1 MEDPTKIENIREGVY
16 VKIRVFSNPNEFS
29 EDIVH
34 RVISQNDDKEG
45 IIVVLKNGKKGHT
58 INIINSPEIIKKRIL
73 AETQNS
79 ENKETVFDDSDNIGI
94 WIPLTIQ
101 SFLNANGGYLY
112 VGVKD
117 DAPTIDEKLVG
128 LEYDYKKIEEKLLKR
143 NELEPGSKLSEG
155 KFIDELGM
163 MIIDVLE
170 KFLVSD
176 YPIMSAVEGP
186 LIDFDFPVIN
196 DVTILEVNVK
206 QSPEPFFFKH
216 ISKKNKEIEFD
227 IFLKNERIYGRRL
240 DEFYYR
246 EGGQKERIHTFHDF
260 YRYYKNRFKKS

>member
-1 MEDPTKIENIREGVY
+1 MEDPTKIENVREGVY

-45 IIVVLKNGKKGHT
+45 IVVVLKNGKKGHT

-117 DAPTIDEKLVG
+117 DAPTVDEKLVG

-155 KFIDELGM
+155 KFIDELTM
-163 MIIDVLE
+163 MIIAVLE

-176 YPIMSAVEGP
+176 YPIGQ
-186 LIDFDFPVIN
+186 LINFDFPIIN
-196 DVTILEVNVK
+196 DVRILEVNVK

-216 ISKKNKEIEFD
+216 LSKKNKEIEFD
-227 IFLKNERIYGRRL
+227 IVINNEKVTTRKL

-246 EGGQKERIHTFHDF
+246 EGGQKERIETIHEFF
-260 YRYYKNRFKKS
+260 KYYKSRFKKS